1 LDLRRKYRRFTDR
14 RCGICWFL
22 IHNGFGNMA
31 YMLSCGLPCLR
42 RRGAQKEG
50 FHNIFEEKREGA
62 NRNRQEVTLK

>member
-1 LDLRRKYRRFTDR
+1 
-14 RCGICWFL
+14 L
-22 IHNGFGNMA
+22 IYNGFGNMA

-42 RRGAQKEG
+42 CKGAQEKEG